1 MQGCVYVAGAFT
13 EYYVGGGKVILMLV
27 EAIGE
32 FLHHFFAI
40 SCVFKSYGNEHDSI
54 KSQKIFLFY
63 YNKRPADFLTWKKLT
78 FYITIL
84 KHGLG
89 P

>member
-63 YNKRPADFLTWKKLT
+63 YNKRPADFLT
-78 FYITIL
+78 
-84 KHGLG
+84 
-89 P
+89 

>member
-40 SCVFKSYGNEHDSI
+40 SCVFKSYGNEHMTVL
-54 KSQKIFLFY
+54 KA
-63 YNKRPADFLTWKKLT
+63 KRSF
-78 FYITIL
+78 FFIITKGQQIS
-84 KHGLG
+84 
-89 P
+89 